1 MGKDITRR
9 ELAILLGSVPA
20 AVETSLAW
28 QKEQQKDPLTNARSE
43 VRKAIEEM
51 EKFDLSMFTEPA
63 FVFKP

>member
-9 ELAILLGSVPA
+9 DLAILLGSVPA

-28 QKEQQKDPLTNARSE
+28 QAEQQKDPLTNARSE